1 MKYLTRD
8 LKEVREGYHA
18 IVYAI
23 ENRSVTLLKG
33 PVVDGCVLGHD
44 VAECYRS
51 KTAAV
56 LFAISCIH
64 GDIKRLLA
72 RQTHLLSEIG

>member
-8 LKEVREGYHA
+8 LKEVREGDHA
-18 IVYAI
+18 IVYAT
-23 ENRSVTLLKG
+23 ESRSVTLLEG
-33 PVVDGCVLGHD
+33 SVIDGCVLGHN

-56 LFAISCIH
+56 LFAIACIH

-72 RQTHLLSEIG
+72 RQTDLLSEIG